1 MIFLKEHFFHAA
13 RMAARNLYK
22 TWTLK
27 WLYPG
32 RYRHCIRRQPQQKK
46 KVVFLEVREPAL
58 SDNFRLLWQEL
69 ERQGDWELILCC
81 IREGMEERKK
91 VRKLC
96 LQAIPVLA
104 DAAVV
109 FISDSSYFFSSLPL
123 RPQTKVIQTW
133 HACGAFKKFGY
144 SITDKKFGADRKDLE
159 RFPLHRNFSL
169 VTVSSPEVV
178 WAYAEAFHMEKEQEK
193 ILPVGISRTDI
204 FYRREFLDSARE
216 KLYEKIPEAGGKK
229 VILYAPTFR
238 GRVADAVSPEVLD
251 FSAMREALAS
261 EYIVL
266 CKHHPF
272 VKHRPAVPEDCQN
285 FAWDATELFSI
296 EELLAVSDVCI
307 SDYSSLVF
315 EYSLFERPMIFLAHD
330 LDEYF
335 DWRGFYY
342 PYCEM
347 APGPIVSNTAEVID
361 CIKEL
366 PEKFEKERVADFRR
380 KFMSACD
387 GHATER
393 ILEAAFG
400 RETLEKRRKK

>member
-46 KVVFLEVREPAL
+46 KIVFLEVREQAL

-159 RFPLHRNFSL
+159 RFPLHRNFSI

>member
-159 RFPLHRNFSL
+159 RFPLHRNFSI

-272 VKHRPAVPEDCQN
+272 VKHRPTVPEDCQN
-285 FAWDATELFSI
+285 FAWDATELFTI

>member
-159 RFPLHRNFSL
+159 RFPLHRNFSI

-400 RETLEKRRKK
+400 RETLKKRRKK

>member
-27 WLYPG
+27 WLYPS

-46 KVVFLEVREPAL
+46 KVVFLEVREQAL

-69 ERQGDWELILCC
+69 ERQGGWELILCC

-159 RFPLHRNFSL
+159 RFPLHRNFSI

>member
-46 KVVFLEVREPAL
+46 KVVFLEVREQAL

-285 FAWDATELFSI
+285 FAWDATELFTI

>member
-13 RMAARNLYK
+13 RMSARNLYK

-46 KVVFLEVREPAL
+46 KVVFLEVREQAL

-159 RFPLHRNFSL
+159 RFPLHRNFSI

>member
-32 RYRHCIRRQPQQKK
+32 RYRYCIRRQPQQKK
-46 KVVFLEVREPAL
+46 KIVFLEVREQAL

>member
-46 KVVFLEVREPAL
+46 KVVFLEVREQAL

-159 RFPLHRNFSL
+159 RFPLHRNFSI

-285 FAWDATELFSI
+285 FAWDATELFTI

>member
-1 MIFLKEHFFHAA
+1 
-13 RMAARNLYK
+13 MAARNLYK

-46 KVVFLEVREPAL
+46 KVVFLEVREQAL

-159 RFPLHRNFSL
+159 RFPLHRNFSI

-400 RETLEKRRKK
+400 RETLKKRRKK

>member
-32 RYRHCIRRQPQQKK
+32 RYRHYIRRQPQQKK
-46 KVVFLEVREPAL
+46 KIVFLEIREQAL

-159 RFPLHRNFSL
+159 RFPLHRNFSI

>member
-46 KVVFLEVREPAL
+46 KIVFLEVREQAL

>member
-46 KVVFLEVREPAL
+46 KVVFLEVREQAL

>member
-285 FAWDATELFSI
+285 FAWDATELFTI

>member
-46 KVVFLEVREPAL
+46 KVVFLEVREQAL

-159 RFPLHRNFSL
+159 RFPLHRNFSI

-400 RETLEKRRKK
+400 RETLKKRRKK

>member
-285 FAWDATELFSI
+285 FAWDATEIISI
-296 EELLAVSDVCI
+296 EELLA
-307 SDYSSLVF
+307 
-315 EYSLFERPMIFLAHD
+315 
-330 LDEYF
+330 
-335 DWRGFYY
+335 
-342 PYCEM
+342 
-347 APGPIVSNTAEVID
+347 
-361 CIKEL
+361 
-366 PEKFEKERVADFRR
+366 
-380 KFMSACD
+380 
-387 GHATER
+387 
-393 ILEAAFG
+393 
-400 RETLEKRRKK
+400 

>member
-178 WAYAEAFHMEKEQEK
+178 WAYAEAFHMEMEQEK

>member
-96 LQAIPVLA
+96 LQDIPVLA

-159 RFPLHRNFSL
+159 RFPLHRNFSI

>member
-159 RFPLHRNFSL
+159 RFPLHRNFSI

-285 FAWDATELFSI
+285 FVWDATELFSI

>member
-46 KVVFLEVREPAL
+46 KVVFLEVREQAL

-104 DAAVV
+104 DASVV

-159 RFPLHRNFSL
+159 RFPLHRNFSI

>member
-46 KVVFLEVREPAL
+46 KVVFLEVREQAL

-159 RFPLHRNFSL
+159 RFPLHRNFSI

>member
-46 KVVFLEVREPAL
+46 KIVFLEVREQAL

-91 VRKLC
+91 VRELC

-159 RFPLHRNFSL
+159 RFPLHRNFSI

>member
-159 RFPLHRNFSL
+159 RFPLHRNFSI

>member
-1 MIFLKEHFFHAA
+1 MGIFLRAA
-13 RMAARNLYK
+13 RRAARNLYK

-27 WLYPG
+27 WLYPA
-32 RYRHCIRRQPQQKK
+32 RYRRCIRRQPLQKK
-46 KVVFLEVREPAL
+46 KAVFLEVRESEL

-69 ERQGDWELILCC
+69 ERQGDWELTLCC
-81 IREGMEERKK
+81 VREGMEKRKK
-91 VRKLC
+91 VRQLC

-144 SITDKKFGADRKDLE
+144 SVTDKKFGADRKDLE
-159 RFPLHRNFSL
+159 RFPLHRNFSI

-178 WAYAEAFHMEKEQEK
+178 WAYAEAFHMEREREK
-193 ILPVGISRTDI
+193 ILPVGISRTDL
-204 FYRREFLDSARE
+204 FYRQEFLDGARR
-216 KLYEKIPEAGGKK
+216 KLYEQVPEAKGKK

-238 GRVADAVSPEVLD
+238 GRVADAVSPQVLD
-251 FSAMREALAS
+251 FSALRQALAP
-261 EYIVL
+261 EYVLL

-272 VKHRPAVPEDCQN
+272 VKQRPKVPENCRD
-285 FAWDATELFSI
+285 FARDVTEFLSI

-330 LDEYF
+330 LEEYF

-342 PYCEM
+342 PYREM
-347 APGPIVSNTAEVID
+347 APGPVVSDTAEVIR
-361 CIKEL
+361 CIQGLSESFDK
-366 PEKFEKERVADFRR
+366 KRVSDFRR

-393 ILEAAFG
+393 IIQL
-400 RETLEKRRKK
+400 LK